1 MMPGSLA
8 PNDPGIVGIHWQQ
21 PQAEPLTSRK
31 VPGELLFLEQALY
44 GFAVL
49 DDPNGPSAID
59 RLDGNACLPRRI
71 DSVHGCFF
79 DLRATASIKERAAAS
94 QAVLDGP
101 FANSTTSA
109 AFSDMPCFLAKTA
122 VS

>member
-1 MMPGSLA
+1 M
-8 PNDPGIVGIHWQQ
+8 
-21 PQAEPLTSRK
+21 
-31 VPGELLFLEQALY
+31 
-44 GFAVL
+44 
-49 DDPNGPSAID
+49 
-59 RLDGNACLPRRI
+59 LDGDASRLSRI
-71 DSVHGCFF
+71 VSVHGCFL
-79 DLRATASIKERAAAS
+79 DLRATASINERAAAS